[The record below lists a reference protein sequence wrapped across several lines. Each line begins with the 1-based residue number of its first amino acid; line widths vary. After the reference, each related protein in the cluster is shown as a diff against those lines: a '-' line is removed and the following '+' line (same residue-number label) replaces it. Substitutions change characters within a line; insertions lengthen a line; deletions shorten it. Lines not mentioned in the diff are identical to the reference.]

1 MARGFFSG
9 MVAGAVVAALG
20 LAGLSIAYR
29 DVGPLGRNDAAPAP
43 EAVGTPPAA
52 PAAAVPGSIEE
63 GAPAISAPPEAAPGK
78 GTSAPAGPETA
89 PEGETPPGPAGALN
103 MPEAGTEGASPPV
116 GSMAEDSPPV
126 AGAQEAGP
134 GAGALPA
141 MPAGP
146 PVAPAAAPTAEEAP
160 APQGQPVSPDVQ
172 ADMAGGAATPSAPE
186 AGAGPALPAGGDE
199 AAPMPA
205 PPAGVAPGSA
215 ETVPEAPDVPQ
226 PPAPSVPAVVVPG
239 NVPATPGEQAGRIG
253 DMAENVVTGRLPSI
267 GAASGTE
274 TGAETAGG
282 EAAPLPAIR
291 RNAAAFERDGEAPL
305 MSVILLDVGPSRAD
319 LGDLGNLPF
328 PITFVVDAAQE
339 DAAEA
344 VNFYRRAG
352 AEVAIRL
359 PLPEWAAPED
369 VETAFAVY
377 RPLLEQA
384 VAVMMPRDSA
394 YQTLGDTA
402 IQVAEVLAAE
412 GLGLITL
419 PQGLNTGHKAALR
432 EGVAAGLIF
441 RELDNDGQSIA
452 VMRRFLDNAAFKARQ
467 NRGVIMFGHARPDTI
482 RALIEWS
489 LGNRARTVSLAPVS
503 AVLQDR

>member
-9 MVAGAVVAALG
+9 MVAGAVVAGLG

-29 DVGPLGRNDAAPAP
+29 DVEPFGRNDAAPAP
-43 EAVGTPPAA
+43 EVVSSPPVTPAA
-52 PAAAVPGSIEE
+52 STSGGGEE
-63 GAPAISAPPEAAPGK
+63 GAPAIVSAPDAAPG
-78 GTSAPAGPETA
+78 GESPPAGPEAA
-89 PEGETPPGPAGALN
+89 PEGETPPRPAGAMR
-103 MPEAGTEGASPPV
+103 MPEAGTEGASVPAGSILEDAPP
-116 GSMAEDSPPV
+116 M
-126 AGAQEAGP
+126 AGAEAGP
-134 GAGALPA
+134 AT
-141 MPAGP
+141 PAGP
-146 PVAPAAAPTAEEAP
+146 PVAPGAAPAAEDAP
-160 APQGQPVSPDVQ
+160 EPQGRPASPDVQ
-172 ADMAGGAATPSAPE
+172 AEMGDGGAVPSAPE
-186 AGAGPALPAGGDE
+186 TGAGPALPAGSGE
-199 AAPMPA
+199 AAAMPA
-205 PPAGVAPGSA
+205 SPAGVAPGSA
-215 ETVPEAPDVPQ
+215 ETVPEAPDSPQ
-226 PPAPSVPAVVVPG
+226 PPAPSVPAIVVPG
-239 NVPATPGEQAGRIG
+239 SVPATPGEQAGRIG
-253 DMAENVVTGRLPSI
+253 DMAENVITGRLPSI
-267 GAASGTE
+267 GAAPGTE

-344 VNFYRRAG
+344 VDFYRQAG

-384 VAVMMPRDSA
+384 VAVMMPRDSS

-402 IQVAEVLAAE
+402 RQVAEVLAAE

-467 NRGVIMFGHARPDTI
+467 NKGVIMFGHARPDTI

-489 LGNRARTVSLAPVS
+489 LGNRVRTVSLAPVS
-503 AVLQDR
+503 VVLQDR